1 MAADISSL
9 NSLIAGLKS
18 VNPEIKKYSIR
29 ILGNIAAER

>member
-1 MAADISSL
+1 MAADMNAL
-9 NSLIAGLKS
+9 HSLIAGLKS